1 MDPEEHSSIMLV
13 LVLILLPQ
21 FGLTMIMDLMSN
33 VPLVNV
39 NVLLVPL
46 KMYVLLVTLLL
57 DSL

>member
-46 KMYVLLVTLLL
+46 MMYVLLVTLLL